1 MLTFYRPAPCLGQQ
15 SSLLLQCAP
24 AWKEE
29 PDNDTAS
36 SLLSPS
42 PPLCAP
48 ASLSRH
54 IIRIRRTKRDRIV
67 DVQGVLEAFEW
78 VAPHS
83 LLKVKDDEG
92 RLYIFEWQAP
102 LSLQRRGIQEDTLK
116 KGDRLVVT
124 GNPHRG
130 FDENRILNFKSVK
143 RPADGWKWPSW

>member
-1 MLTFYRPAPCLGQQ
+1 MTRIILALTVA
-15 SSLLLQCAP
+15 A
-24 AWKEE
+24 A
-29 PDNDTAS
+29 
-36 SLLSPS
+36 
-42 PPLCAP
+42 LCTGV
-48 ASLSRH
+48 SLSAH
-54 IIRIRRTKRDRIV
+54 HSYSAYERDRIV
-67 DVQGVLEAFEW
+67 EVEGVLEAFEW

-102 LSLQRRGIQEDTLK
+102 FSLQRRGVQEDTLK
-116 KGDRLVVT
+116 KGDRLVVA